1 MQKLT
6 IEYPL
11 STQSPKIVWEL
22 ISNAPGLQKW
32 LADKVTEE
40 DDLMTF
46 TWGHP
51 WTERDTR
58 DTKQSKVLEI
68 EKYDHI
74 RLLWDYHEDTPE
86 AYWEMRI
93 EKSDLTGHLSLLITD
108 YAADDDEVSN
118 KEIRHIHSQTVWL
131 VVLCHLLH
139 LPVCADDA
147 VFVALRG

>member
-40 DDLMTF
+40 DNLMTF

-51 WTERDTR
+51 WTER

-93 EKSDLTGHLSLLITD
+93 EKSDLTGHLNLLITD
-108 YAADDDEVSN
+108 YAADDDE
-118 KEIRHIHSQTVWL
+118 E
-131 VVLCHLLH
+131 
-139 LPVCADDA
+139 AD
-147 VFVALRG
+147 LRGLWDANLERLHRVSGL